1 MQRMMT
7 KMTKMIKDKTSIRP
21 VIRKIGTIEN
31 KSPAERFQNLTLRP
45 IIKLQHELLVAF
57 FENYLKKRK
66 IDFSG
71 LSELE
76 KHEVISKAFKKD
88 NLFKTEIRALVLG
101 HFTLEE
107 YSAYQTIAADANKRI
122 ITMIEERLQSVTL

>member
-1 MQRMMT
+1 MM
-7 KMTKMIKDKTSIRP
+7 KDKTSIRP
-21 VIRKIGTIEN
+21 VIRNIGSIEN
-31 KSPAERFQNLTLRP
+31 KNPAERFQNVTLRP

-57 FENYLKKRK
+57 FQNYLKKRK

-71 LSELE
+71 LSDL
-76 KHEVISKAFKKD
+76 KKNEVISKAFKKD
-88 NLFKTEIRALVLG
+88 NLFKTEIRALVLA

-122 ITMIEERLQSVTL
+122 ITMIQERLQSVTL

>member
-1 MQRMMT
+1 MQRMKI
-7 KMTKMIKDKTSIRP
+7 KMTKMMKDKTGIRP
-21 VIRKIGTIEN
+21 VIRNIGTIEN
-31 KSPAERFQNLTLRP
+31 KNPAERFQNVTLRP
-45 IIKLQHELLVAF
+45 IIKLQHDLLVAF
-57 FENYLKKRK
+57 FQNYLKKRK

-76 KHEVISKAFKKD
+76 KNKVISKAFKND

-107 YSAYQTIAADANKRI
+107 YSTYQTIAADANKRI
-122 ITMIEERLQSVTL
+122 TAMIEERLQSVTL